1 MRYGASTF
9 IWASPFSNRTLD
21 LFDRVKAIG
30 FDILEICVE
39 DPATIDAPAIRDRAE
54 RTGVSVTVATRQQA
68 RFGRAWSLRPQLSQA
83 ACGVG

>member
-30 FDILEICVE
+30 FDILEICIE
-39 DPATIDAPAIRDRAE
+39 DPATIDVAAIRD
-54 RTGVSVTVATRQQA
+54 A
-68 RFGRAWSLRPQLSQA
+68 RFERAST
-83 ACGVG
+83 